1 MKALTILAIAAVA
14 LVGLAGPAVAQ
25 VQSEQDREFV
35 RKAVSGGLAEVE
47 LGQLAMDRAVNRA
60 VRSYATR
67 IVQDHNRATAELM
80 ALAQRR
86 ALAAPATLEASHQA
100 HDRLAGLSG
109 AAFDRAYLQQMLRD
123 HTQDIAEFE
132 RATQIVTDPELRA
145 WAARTLPTLHQ
156 HLALARQ
163 VNTQVVLGP
172 VSPATLPAAL
182 PAAVVTPWCSGAYA
196 PVAGS
201 NFGTCAPAQ

>member
-1 MKALTILAIAAVA
+1 MKALTTLAIAAAA

-25 VQSEQDREFV
+25 IQSEQDREFV
-35 RKAVSGGLAEVE
+35 RKAVSGGLVEIE

-67 IVQDHNRATAELM
+67 IVQDHNRATAELR

-100 HDRLAGLSG
+100 RERLAGLSG
-109 AAFDRAYLQQMLRD
+109 AAFDRAYLQEMLRE
-123 HTQDIAEFE
+123 HTQNIAEFE

-145 WAARTLPTLHQ
+145 WAARTLPTLHE

-182 PAAVVTPWCSGAYA
+182 PAAVVTPWCGGVYA